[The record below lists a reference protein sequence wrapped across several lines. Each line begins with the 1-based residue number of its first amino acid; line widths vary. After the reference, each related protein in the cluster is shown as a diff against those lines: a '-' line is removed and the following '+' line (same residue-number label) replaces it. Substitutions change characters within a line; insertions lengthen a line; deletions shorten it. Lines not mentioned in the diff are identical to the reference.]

1 MKILE
6 ITNVDFS
13 LTHFLLPL
21 MRTLRED
28 GHEVV
33 GVCAEG
39 PLLAQPR
46 AEGFR
51 VEALP
56 FARSFS
62 PIAQVQAFWALIRLI
77 HREKPDL
84 VHAHMPISGV
94 LARVAAKL
102 CGVPRIAYTC
112 HGFLFNQ
119 PGSHA
124 RRILALV
131 LEKLCG
137 HMTDIFLTVS
147 QEEAEDARRL
157 HIHPHPVAVGN
168 GRDSTRFRPDEA
180 ARSRIRQEI
189 GTSEHTPVII
199 VVSRLVRHKGYPE
212 LLDAMRSVPQAE
224 LWVVG
229 DRLPSDH
236 GSMLDTCFEQA
247 RAALGSRLK
256 CLGYRE
262 DIPALLAAADIFTLP
277 SHFEGLPMSIIE
289 AMLTGLPVVSTDIRG
304 PREQVIPNVTG
315 LLVPP
320 ANPALL
326 AGALRTLS
334 QNAALRA
341 QMGSAARTRAL
352 ALFDEHTVLAKT
364 VRLLTESSLPAE
376 LSELP

>member
-21 MRTLRED
+21 MRTLRDE
-28 GHEVV
+28 GHDVV
-33 GVCAEG
+33 GVCADG
-39 PLLAQPR
+39 PLLKMPR
-46 AEGFR
+46 EEGFR
-51 VEALP
+51 IETLP

-62 PIAQVQAFWALIRLI
+62 PIAQARAFWALLRLI
-77 HREKPDL
+77 RREKPDI
-84 VHAHMPISGV
+84 VHAHMPISGI

-124 RRILALV
+124 RRALALV

-137 HMTDIFLTVS
+137 HLTDVFLTVS

-157 HIHPHPVAVGN
+157 HIHANPIAIGN
-168 GRDSTRFRPDEA
+168 GRDSRRFKPDSEA
-180 ARSRIRQEI
+180 RRRIRTEL
-189 GTSEHTPVII
+189 GTPESTPVII

-212 LLDAMRSVPQAE
+212 LLEAMQAVPHAE

-229 DRLPSDH
+229 ERLPSDH
-236 GSMLDTCFEQA
+236 GNMLDDCFDSA
-247 RAALGSRLK
+247 HAALGPRLK
-256 CLGYRE
+256 CLGYRT

-289 AMLTGLPVVSTDIRG
+289 AMLTALPVVSTDISG
-304 PREQVIPNVTG
+304 PREQIVQNETG
-315 LLVPP
+315 LLVPAGTVAP
-320 ANPALL
+320 L
-326 AGALRTLS
+326 AAALRTLS
-334 QNAALRA
+334 QNPALRT
-341 QMGSAARTRAL
+341 QMGSAGRQRAL
-352 ALFDEHTVLAKT
+352 MFYEEHKITEHTA
-364 VRLLTESSLPAE
+364 RLLTGTMTKSA
-376 LSELP
+376 

>member
-21 MRTLRED
+21 MRALRED
-28 GHEVV
+28 GHDVV

-62 PIAQVQAFWALIRLI
+62 PLAQARAFLALVRLIR
-77 HREKPDL
+77 REKPDL

-94 LARVAAKL
+94 LARLAAKL

-137 HMTDIFLTVS
+137 HVTDIFLTVS

-157 HIHPHPVAVGN
+157 HIHQHPIAVGN
-168 GRDSTRFRPDEA
+168 GRDITRFRPDDA
-180 ARSRIRQEI
+180 ARRRIRREV

-212 LLDAMRSVPQAE
+212 LLEAMRAVPQAE

-229 DRLPSDH
+229 ERLPSDH
-236 GSMLDTCFEQA
+236 GSVLDTCFEQA
-247 RAALGSRLK
+247 RIALGPRLK
-256 CLGYRE
+256 CLGYRT

-289 AMLTGLPVVSTDIRG
+289 AMLTELPVVSTDIRG
-304 PREQVIPNVTG
+304 PREQVVQNVTG

-320 ANPALL
+320 ANAPRL
-326 AGALRTLS
+326 AEALRILT
-334 QNAALRA
+334 QNAALRS
-341 QMGSAARTRAL
+341 QMGTAARARAL
-352 ALFDEHTVLAKT
+352 TLFDERVVLTRT
-364 VRLLTESSLPAE
+364 VRLLTETA
-376 LSELP
+376 

>member
-21 MRTLRED
+21 MRTLRDE
-28 GHEVV
+28 GHDVV
-33 GVCAEG
+33 GVCADG
-39 PLLAQPR
+39 PLLKMPR
-46 AEGFR
+46 EEGFR
-51 VEALP
+51 IETLP

-62 PIAQVQAFWALIRLI
+62 PIAQARAFWALLRLI
-77 HREKPDL
+77 RREKPDI
-84 VHAHMPISGV
+84 VHAHMPISGI

-124 RRILALV
+124 RRALALV

-137 HMTDIFLTVS
+137 HLTDVFLTVS

-157 HIHPHPVAVGN
+157 HIHANPIAIGN
-168 GRDSTRFRPDEA
+168 GRDSRRFKPNSEA
-180 ARSRIRQEI
+180 RRRIRTEL
-189 GTSEHTPVII
+189 GTPESTPVII

-212 LLDAMRSVPQAE
+212 LLEAMQAVPHAE

-229 DRLPSDH
+229 ERLTSDH
-236 GSMLDTCFEQA
+236 GNMLDDCFDRA
-247 RAALGSRLK
+247 HAALGPRLK
-256 CLGYRE
+256 CLGYRT

-289 AMLTGLPVVSTDIRG
+289 AMLTALPVVSTDISG
-304 PREQVIPNVTG
+304 PREQIVQNETG
-315 LLVPP
+315 LLVPAGTVAP
-320 ANPALL
+320 L
-326 AGALRTLS
+326 AAALRTLS
-334 QNAALRA
+334 QNPALRS
-341 QMGSAARTRAL
+341 QMGSAGRQRAL
-352 ALFDEHTVLAKT
+352 MFYEEHKITEHTA
-364 VRLLTESSLPAE
+364 RLLTGTMTKSA
-376 LSELP
+376 